1 MINPE
6 EIIHRYC
13 IGNAPLEQL
22 LLQHSRD
29 VARKALQVADAHPE
43 LQLDRT
49 FLQEAA
55 LLHDIGIV
63 SVDAPNIHCFGSR
76 PYICHGLA
84 GAEILLGEGLPRHAR
99 VAERH
104 TGTGITRQAIEQQGL
119 PLPADYYIPQTMEE
133 QVICYAD
140 KFFSKSHPEHEKTL
154 EEAIRSLWK
163 FGPECTDKMMQW
175 NKMFG

>member
-1 MINPE
+1 MVAAGMKAS
-6 EIIHRYC
+6 RYRM
-13 IGNAPLEQL
+13 P
-22 LLQHSRD
+22 
-29 VARKALQVADAHPE
+29 ADAAHNTYGSFHTTVLRP
-43 LQLDRT
+43 
-49 FLQEAA
+49 
-55 LLHDIGIV
+55 
-63 SVDAPNIHCFGSR
+63 SR
-76 PYICHGLA
+76 PVPAICHGLA

-119 PLPADYYIPQTMEE
+119 PLPADDYTPQTMEE

>member
-1 MINPE
+1 MIIPE

-13 IGNAPLEQL
+13 IGNIQLEQL
-22 LLQHSRD
+22 LLQHSKD
-29 VARKALQVADAHPE
+29 VARKALQVAAHHPE
-43 LQLDRT
+43 LNLDCA
-49 FLQEAA
+49 FLEEAA

-63 SVDAPNIHCFGSR
+63 SVNAPNIFCHGTK

-84 GAEILLGEGLPRHAR
+84 GAEILRKEGLPLHAR

-104 TGTGITRQAIEQQGL
+104 TCTGITRKAIEQQNL
-119 PLPADYYIPQTMEE
+119 PLPLGDYLPETIEE

-154 EEAIRSLWK
+154 EEATRSLWK
-163 FGPECTDKMMQW
+163 FGPECAEKMMRW
-175 NKMFG
+175 NSMFG

>member
-63 SVDAPNIHCFGSR
+63 SVDAPNIHCFGTR

-119 PLPADYYIPQTMEE
+119 PLPADDYTPQTMEE

-140 KFFSKSHPEHEKTL
+140 KFYSKSHINQSRTPEQTAQSLAKWGQQCVRRFLEWHEK
-154 EEAIRSLWK
+154 
-163 FGPECTDKMMQW
+163 FG
-175 NKMFG
+175 